1 MSEISAE
8 NVLVGKV
15 HDTLYDTSRS
25 VGATDTILVCGT
37 YIFNLAMLFLI
48 AISVEKTAIYA
59 VFIIT
64 LIIVN
69 LLILAT
75 FKNSRELREKL
86 HLRQK
91 GLYEDSGLLNYFD
104 DSVIENYKKRY
115 SIWILLDIVLGI
127 MAIIVAILL
136 KFYN

>member
-1 MSEISAE
+1 MDEISSK
-8 NVLVGKV
+8 NILIGKV

-25 VGATDTILVCGT
+25 VGVTDTILVCGT

-59 VFIIT
+59 VFILT

-75 FKNSRELREKL
+75 FKNSRQLREKM

-91 GLYEDSGLLNYFD
+91 SLYEDLGLIKHFD
-104 DSVIENYKKRY
+104 DSLNLSTIRSMFRFGFVQQYHIDNFHMKLN
-115 SIWILLDIVLGI
+115 SCALC
-127 MAIIVAILL
+127 M
-136 KFYN
+136 

>member
-1 MSEISAE
+1 MNEISSE
-8 NVLVGKV
+8 NVLIGKV

-25 VGATDTILVCGT
+25 VGVTDTILVCGT

-64 LIIVN
+64 LVIGN

-75 FKNSRELREKL
+75 FKNSRQLREKL

-91 GLYEDSGLLNYFD
+91 GLYDDLGLLKHFD

-115 SIWILLDIVLGI
+115 NIWISLDIVLGM
-127 MAIIVAILL
+127 MAIVVAILL
-136 KFYN
+136 KFY

>member
-1 MSEISAE
+1 MDEISSK
-8 NVLVGKV
+8 NILIGKV

-25 VGATDTILVCGT
+25 VGVTDTILVCGT

-59 VFIIT
+59 VFILT
-64 LIIVN
+64 LILVN

-75 FKNSRELREKL
+75 FKNSRQLREKM

-91 GLYEDSGLLNYFD
+91 SLYEDLGLIKHFD
-104 DSVIENYKKRY
+104 DSLIENYKKRY
-115 SIWILLDIVLGI
+115 TIWISLDLVLGM

-136 KFYN
+136 KYYK

>member
-1 MSEISAE
+1 MDEISSK
-8 NVLVGKV
+8 NILIGKV

-25 VGATDTILVCGT
+25 VGVTDTILVCGT

-75 FKNSRELREKL
+75 FKNSRQLREKM

-91 GLYEDSGLLNYFD
+91 SLYEDLGLIKHFD
-104 DSVIENYKKRY
+104 DSLIENYKKRY
-115 SIWILLDIVLGI
+115 TIWISLDLVLGM

-136 KFYN
+136 KYYK

>member
-1 MSEISAE
+1 MDEISSKSI
-8 NVLVGKV
+8 LIGKV

-25 VGATDTILVCGT
+25 VGVTDTILVCGT

-59 VFIIT
+59 VFILT

-75 FKNSRELREKL
+75 FKNSRQLREKM

-91 GLYEDSGLLNYFD
+91 SLYEDLGLIKHFD
-104 DSVIENYKKRY
+104 DSLIENYKKRY
-115 SIWILLDIVLGI
+115 TIWISLDIVLGM

-136 KFYN
+136 KYYK